1 MEQELF
7 FGDRPVGHVLVERQG
22 LYYVFRCRCT
32 LSGGTAFRLLAS
44 CGEKQEDLGVLVP
57 MGDSFGLDTRRPVK
71 RLGEGVLS
79 YRLVS
84 KHDAPRTHFAPIS
97 PEEPF
102 AYLQRLK
109 DAYLAEKD
117 GQMGA
122 QWEEPL

>member
-7 FGDRPVGHVLVERQG
+7 FGDRSVGRVLVERQG

-32 LSGGTAFRLLAS
+32 LSGETVFRLLAS

-71 RLGEGVLS
+71 RLGEGELS
-79 YRLVS
+79 FRLVS

-117 GQMGA
+117 GQVGA